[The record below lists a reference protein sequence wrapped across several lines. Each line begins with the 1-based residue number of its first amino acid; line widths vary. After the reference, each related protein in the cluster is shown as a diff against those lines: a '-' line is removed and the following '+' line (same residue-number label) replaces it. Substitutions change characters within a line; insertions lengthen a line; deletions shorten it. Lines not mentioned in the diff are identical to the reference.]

1 MIIIITK
8 SLKGFSN
15 KELKS
20 FLIKKLKNYLT
31 QEAKEVSALWIQKVL

>member
-1 MIIIITK
+1 MMIIITK